1 MKKYLKHIIVV
12 ILFCL
17 LSIIIFKYFVMKEG
31 NELKDKIAEL
41 RTDASELEKKS
52 YEYQN
57 LSNSATSQAN
67 AFLNQA
73 AEYESSV
80 EAQTQ
85 FEYHVQEQALREQQS
100 RAQAAELR
108 NQEIIN
114 NEIENKK
121 RIDDAELQYRYIK
134 NKLLDYESKSQEYDS
149 NLKQLLE
156 HLNYMNN
163 EYNQKKQLAIDMRK
177 QANQAQ
183 QRRQDNWEQIYNN
196 FNNMANNAEME
207 SKLVLDQYKLA
218 EGQVFN
224 IQNEIKYTDEIIS
237 QLELDLKKDEIR
249 NPDIINQNI
258 IEIENKSRSSL
269 DAQTIKTKLMD
280 AKMTV
285 KSNQDELY
293 KLTEETTYL
302 RNTLSETQNLLNIM
316 SEESKKVYDNQPD
329 NWEITYQGLVENIM
343 NSKNKI
349 FDLNEKLK
357 INRSEVSKI
366 ENDINNGDKIVIEL
380 QLQLNMLG

>member
-1 MKKYLKHIIVV
+1 
-12 ILFCL
+12 
-17 LSIIIFKYFVMKEG
+17 MKEG

-285 KSNQDELY
+285 KTNQDELY

-302 RNTLSETQNLLNIM
+302 RNTISETQNLLNIM